1 MRTLAPPHN
10 QCSIWSQKRKHG
22 DLCSILTTCKER
34 LDMVVSLGV
43 GKQRQEDFW
52 GLLTIQ
58 LSQVNTLQ
66 VNVKELF
73 TNKVESA

>member
-1 MRTLAPPHN
+1 
-10 QCSIWSQKRKHG
+10 
-22 DLCSILTTCKER
+22 
-34 LDMVVSLGV
+34 MVVSLGV

-58 LSQVNTLQ
+58 PSQVNMLQ

-73 TNKVESA
+73 TNKAESA